1 MFMRTNT
8 VSCPEDL
15 VQREILWAV
24 QSNKIRP
31 GFTKKKVKRDLRVK
45 FLIVTELVG
54 GVIMIV
60 MGILK
65 NIQ

>member
-1 MFMRTNT
+1 MLMKTNT

-15 VQREILWAV
+15 VQREILWEV

-31 GFTKKKVKRDLRVK
+31 GFTIKKVTRDLRVK
-45 FLIVTELVG
+45 LLIVTELVG
-54 GVIMIV
+54 GMAMIV
-60 MGILK
+60 WGILK

>member
-1 MFMRTNT
+1 MLMKTNT

-15 VQREILWAV
+15 VQRKIVWEV
-24 QSNKIRP
+24 HSNKIRS
-31 GFTKKKVKRDLRVK
+31 GLLINKVKREMRMKL
-45 FLIVTELVG
+45 LIVTELVG

>member
-1 MFMRTNT
+1 MLMKTNT

-15 VQREILWAV
+15 VQREILWEV

-31 GFTKKKVKRDLRVK
+31 GFTIKKVTRDLRVK
-45 FLIVTELVG
+45 LLIVTELVG

-60 MGILK
+60 WGILK

>member
-1 MFMRTNT
+1 MLMKTNT
-8 VSCPEDL
+8 ASCPEDL
-15 VQREILWAV
+15 VQREILWEV

-31 GFTKKKVKRDLRVK
+31 GFTIKKVKREMRMKL
-45 FLIVTELVG
+45 LIVTELVG

-60 MGILK
+60 WGILK

>member
-1 MFMRTNT
+1 MKTNT

-15 VQREILWAV
+15 VQREILWEV

-31 GFTKKKVKRDLRVK
+31 GFTIKKKIKREMRMKL
-45 FLIVTELVG
+45 LIVTELVG

-60 MGILK
+60 WGIQK

>member
-1 MFMRTNT
+1 MLMKTNT

-15 VQREILWAV
+15 VQRKIVWEV
-24 QSNKIRP
+24 HSNKIRS
-31 GFTKKKVKRDLRVK
+31 GLLINKVKREMRMKL
-45 FLIVTELVG
+45 LIVTELVG

-60 MGILK
+60 WGIQK